1 MANKP
6 EELKNIIL
14 KMRPDD
20 ITRTFIQENFGN
32 MYDEKSKKVLPSK
45 FNTADPIT
53 LKPNEYYNKEEIKTT
68 LGRLVTNKFFFEDGL
83 REIVGYVNEPIT
95 KKKLKKIDETI
106 ANALLDNKV
115 DIATIKKYYNKQQ
128 WLGLSVHS
136 ILCSSFTPETIKPLP
151 EVLKLK
157 EELFK
162 KYEED
167 LKGPNGVIYAN
178 KIETML
184 IEEAKKVLDKDPG
197 MSLYKSGARGSFEN
211 NYKNMFIIRG
221 PVYNNVTK
229 RFDVLKNS
237 FAEGIEKDN
246 IPSYASQ
253 VISGAYPKAV
263 GTRDAGY
270 YSKKFFA
277 VYQTTVLDEQGSD
290 CGSKK
295 YRLYHLT
302 EKNYSNVKYRWIND
316 NGKLVCLTP
325 EIAPKYYGKTVQ
337 MRSPLYCTQHNI
349 CSKCAGDLAYRM
361 KLKNIGLTVPDIA
374 STYLNRLMKAF
385 HSAVVDIY
393 EIKIDNMML

>member
-45 FNTADPIT
+45 FNTTDPIT
-53 LKPNEYYNKEEIKTT
+53 IKPNEYYNKEEIKTT

>member
-45 FNTADPIT
+45 FNTTDPIT

-68 LGRLVTNKFFFEDGL
+68 LGRLITNKFFFEDGL
-83 REIVGYVNEPIT
+83 REIVGYVNKPIT
-95 KKKLKKIDETI
+95 KKELKKIDETI

-151 EVLKLK
+151 EVIKLK

-162 KYEED
+162 KYAED

-253 VISGAYPKAV
+253 VISGAYPRRFGA
-263 GTRDAGY
+263 
-270 YSKKFFA
+270 
-277 VYQTTVLDEQGSD
+277 
-290 CGSKK
+290 
-295 YRLYHLT
+295 
-302 EKNYSNVKYRWIND
+302 
-316 NGKLVCLTP
+316 
-325 EIAPKYYGKTVQ
+325 
-337 MRSPLYCTQHNI
+337 
-349 CSKCAGDLAYRM
+349 
-361 KLKNIGLTVPDIA
+361 
-374 STYLNRLMKAF
+374 
-385 HSAVVDIY
+385 
-393 EIKIDNMML
+393 

>member
-45 FNTADPIT
+45 FNTTDSIT

>member
-1 MANKP
+1 MANNP
-6 EELKNIIL
+6 NELKNIIL
-14 KMRPDD
+14 KMKPDD
-20 ITRTFIQENFGN
+20 ITKTFIQENFGN

-45 FNTADPIT
+45 FNTTDPIT

-162 KYEED
+162 KYD
-167 LKGPNGVIYAN
+167 
-178 KIETML
+178 
-184 IEEAKKVLDKDPG
+184 
-197 MSLYKSGARGSFEN
+197 ARGSFEN

-253 VISGAYPKAV
+253 VISGAYPRRFGA
-263 GTRDAGY
+263 
-270 YSKKFFA
+270 
-277 VYQTTVLDEQGSD
+277 
-290 CGSKK
+290 
-295 YRLYHLT
+295 
-302 EKNYSNVKYRWIND
+302 
-316 NGKLVCLTP
+316 
-325 EIAPKYYGKTVQ
+325 
-337 MRSPLYCTQHNI
+337 
-349 CSKCAGDLAYRM
+349 
-361 KLKNIGLTVPDIA
+361 
-374 STYLNRLMKAF
+374 
-385 HSAVVDIY
+385 
-393 EIKIDNMML
+393 

>member
-6 EELKNIIL
+6 EELKNVIL

-20 ITRTFIQENFGN
+20 ITRSFIQENFGN
-32 MYDEKSKKVLPSK
+32 MYDEKSKKVLPSR
-45 FNTADPIT
+45 FNTTDPIT

-68 LGRLVTNKFFFEDGL
+68 LGRLITNKFFFEDGL
-83 REIVGYVNEPIT
+83 REVVGYVNKPIT
-95 KKKLKKIDETI
+95 KKELKKIDETI
-106 ANALLDNKV
+106 ANALLDNKI
-115 DIATIKKYYNKQQ
+115 DISTIKKYYNKQQ

-162 KYEED
+162 KYAED

-178 KIETML
+178 KIETIL
-184 IEEAKKVLDKDPG
+184 IEEAKKILDKDPG
-197 MSLYKSGARGSFEN
+197 MSLYKSGARGSFDN

-295 YRLYHLT
+295 YRLFNLT
-302 EKNYSNVKYRWIND
+302 EKNYEKVKYRWIND

-325 EIAPKYYGKTVQ
+325 DIAPKYYGKTVQ

-393 EIKIDNMML
+393 EIKIDDMML